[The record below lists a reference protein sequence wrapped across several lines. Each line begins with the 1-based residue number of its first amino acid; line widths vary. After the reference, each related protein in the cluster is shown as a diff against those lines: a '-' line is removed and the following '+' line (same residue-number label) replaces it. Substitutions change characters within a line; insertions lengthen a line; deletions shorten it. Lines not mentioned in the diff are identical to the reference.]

1 MATTDYRLDGGAWAQ
16 GTSVVVAPGAHV
28 VEYRSTDGAGNA
40 EAPKSAPVRV
50 TIREEQTNPLISF
63 TGPWFITNHANLS
76 GGSTKQVSALG
87 AAATIVFNGTRLD
100 WVTSRAASYGKAR
113 VIVDCG
119 TPVEV
124 DLYSASSQFKQTVFS
139 TGDLQSGD
147 HTLRIEYTGT
157 KNASSSGNTIGLDAL
172 DVTGRLLQADRTA
185 PVTTITAPTTWQ
197 SKSATVSLAAVDDLS
212 GVQAIYF
219 RLDSGGSKTY
229 TAPFAVSGSGSHSLE
244 YWAVDTIGNSESTR
258 TRAVNVD
265 LDSPSTSSNAAA
277 SYTDSATVVLTASDT
292 LSGIAATQYRLN
304 GGVWTAGASINT
316 TQGGN
321 HVVDFRS
328 SDVAG
333 NVEGTKTASFAITKR
348 VEQTD
353 PLMAWTG
360 AWATTNHANLSGG
373 NFRSASD
380 QLRRP

>member
-1 MATTDYRLDGGAWAQ
+1 M
-16 GTSVVVAPGAHV
+16 APGAHV

-219 RLDSGGSKTY
+219 RL
-229 TAPFAVSGSGSHSLE
+229 
-244 YWAVDTIGNSESTR
+244 I
-258 TRAVNVD
+258 RAD
-265 LDSPSTSSNAAA
+265 PKPILPPSPSVARVATALSTGPS
-277 SYTDSATVVLTASDT
+277 TPSATQRAPVRGRSTSIST
-292 LSGIAATQYRLN
+292 LRALARMPQPATPIRPP
-304 GGVWTAGASINT
+304 
-316 TQGGN
+316 
-321 HVVDFRS
+321 
-328 SDVAG
+328 
-333 NVEGTKTASFAITKR
+333 SF
-348 VEQTD
+348 
-353 PLMAWTG
+353 
-360 AWATTNHANLSGG
+360 
-373 NFRSASD
+373 
-380 QLRRP
+380 